1 MAFHR
6 QASVRI
12 TLDALKEV
20 RRFFDASYERLRDR
34 VLAALL
40 QPALFQG
47 TIKSHFKKKEF
58 QSFVE
63 TFYQNLAT
71 LSKSLNQPSLDKT
84 AKKAKAF
91 LINNVDLTVPFEAY
105 LAVLDQT
112 LAVMDALGRKQKNA
126 AGKARWSTTIEHLWM
141 LGSLEISA
149 LYIRACQKLIKEKN
163 TESALLFHTTQSLAI
178 DLNLEALM
186 QKMVF
191 HAGLLLKKN
200 NVYIWLEKKSGLKN
214 DTKKELILRASNQP
228 MDEEAANTIRFGEGT
243 LGQSAALQKPIRD
256 NHYDLKTADLK
267 PAVLAAAGKILTV
280 PITYAREL
288 LGLMVVSDKK
298 NARQFNLMDQELLS
312 TFAKQ
317 IAVVF
322 KNVLLFQEQ
331 SKNAEQLEMKNKM
344 LEAQADMIL
353 RKTAQ
358 LVVLNEVSQ
367 NINSSLDL
375 EEVLEL
381 LAKQSAQSI
390 GVNRCVVWLLD
401 DNKVGLHAAAAY
413 GMPKENLST
422 LHLHIDDMRDT
433 AFFTTLS
440 QLKPVQLCTRDDWVV
455 FKKILKN
462 QLSAHNALLV
472 PMILKEEAI
481 GILMVNDTREQ
492 HEFLEDETTLISAIA
507 NQTVMA
513 VANAQ
518 LYKKVKQQA
527 ITDGMTGL
535 YNHRFFQLRLSDEY
549 NHAKRYGVDLALIM
563 MDIDF
568 FKKFNDSYGHMSGD
582 LVLKEIAGLVKSLV
596 RENDIVARYGGE
608 EFVVILPMTNQIG
621 AEVVAERIRTSVAE
635 CLFYGSI
642 DNPQVSMSVSLGVT
656 GLNGKGP
663 DLAPRDAL
671 IKRADDALYVAKA
684 RGRNQVVVYDPSM
697 ANN

>member
-1 MAFHR
+1 MAIKQQGPSHISTTGLKQVQRYFISAHQR
-6 QASVRI
+6 LGA
-12 TLDALKEV
+12 AL
-20 RRFFDASYERLRDR
+20 
-34 VLAALL
+34 LAALG
-40 QPALFQG
+40 QPEVYRGPL
-47 TIKSHFKKKEF
+47 KKHFKKKDF
-58 QSFVE
+58 QSFGE
-63 TFYQNLAT
+63 AFFMGLLSLAQSLTHHSQDKAGGMARTFLEKNL
-71 LSKSLNQPSLDKT
+71 
-84 AKKAKAF
+84 
-91 LINNVDLTVPFEAY
+91 DLTIPFEAY
-105 LAVLDQT
+105 QSVLDQLKIT
-112 LAVMDALGRKQKNA
+112 FQSLVRKEKGTAPLAKWA
-126 AGKARWSTTIEHLWM
+126 STIDHLWM
-141 LGSLEISA
+141 QGTIAISTI
-149 LYIRACQKLIKEKN
+149 YIRACQQLIKEKN

-178 DLNLEALM
+178 DLNLESLM

-200 NVYIWLEKKSGLKN
+200 NVFIWMEQSNGIKN
-214 DTKKELILRASNQP
+214 NPKKELVLRASNLP
-228 MDEEAANTIRFGEGT
+228 ADEQALNAVAYGEGV
-243 LGQSAALQKPIRD
+243 LGQAAALQKPMRD
-256 NHYDLKTADLK
+256 NHYDLKPKNQK
-267 PAVLAAAGKILTV
+267 PSVLASADKIMVV
-280 PITYAREL
+280 PIIYAQEL
-288 LGLMVVSDKK
+288 LGLMVVSEKK
-298 NARQFNLMDQELLS
+298 SGRQFNLMDQELLA

-331 SKNAEQLEMKNKM
+331 SKNTEQLEMKNKM

-401 DNKVGLHAAAAY
+401 DNKVGLHAAAAF
-413 GMPKENLST
+413 GVEKEILSV

-433 AFFTTLS
+433 VFFTTLS
-440 QLKPVQLCTRDDWVV
+440 QLKPVQLCTQEDKAV

-462 QLSAHNALLV
+462 QLTAHNALLV
-472 PMILKEEAI
+472 PMILKDEAI

-492 HEFLEDETTLISAIA
+492 HEFLEDEITLISAVA

-518 LYKKVKQQA
+518 LYKKVMQQA

-549 NHAKRYGVDLALIM
+549 NHAKRYGVDLSVLM

-568 FKKFNDSYGHMSGD
+568 FKKFNDTYGHMAGD

-608 EFVVILPMTNQIG
+608 EFVVILPMTNQLG
-621 AEVVAERIRTSVAE
+621 AEVVAERIRASVAE

-642 DNPQVSMSVSLGVT
+642 DNPQVGMSVSIGVA
-656 GLNGKGP
+656 GLNGRGP
-663 DLAPRDAL
+663 DLAPRDTL
-671 IKRADDALYVAKA
+671 IKQADDALYVAKA
-684 RGRNQVVVYDPSM
+684 RGRNQVVVYEASM
-697 ANN
+697 DNN